1 MQKWQRWMSA
11 SLIILAPQLGLGKS
25 KIDVTVG
32 YFSLDA
38 DSSRGDTQI
47 SNLGSYSLF
56 YRYELIPQFDFQLGY
71 SLLASKTIGGDLSFG
86 PDLGFLYFPFSG
98 TGMNTATGENITL
111 EQSEKLRPYAG
122 LSFHQRQYQ
131 STQATFAGFSIQG
144 GVIQSLWERLSLR
157 WDLRV
162 IGLSGPSKATATEL
176 DVNFG
181 ISYQIP

>member
-1 MQKWQRWMSA
+1 MQKWVGWISA
-11 SLIILAPQLGLGKS
+11 SLIFMAPQFGSANS
-25 KIDVTVG
+25 KIDVTFG

-38 DSSRGDTQI
+38 NSSRGNTQL
-47 SNLGSYSLF
+47 SNFGSYSIF

-98 TGMNTATGENITL
+98 TGMNTAVGENVTL

-122 LSFHQRQYQ
+122 MSFHQRQYQ
-131 STQATFAGFSIQG
+131 STQATFAGFSVQG

-162 IGLSGPSKATATEL
+162 IGLSGPSKATATEIDL
-176 DVNFG
+176 NFG